1 MTFGQVKHHTLCIL
15 KHKTIQT
22 VIKISN
28 KYFSLIS
35 KATLKEEMIVK
46 DVKNCNKQSQRHLS
60 SNRLTRCNPLTFLF
74 SKLFIEKSRE
84 TNLVQKINWDFIK
97 ALVPLCTIVRWV
109 MEFLKHGQ

>member
-1 MTFGQVKHHTLCIL
+1 M
-15 KHKTIQT
+15 
-22 VIKISN
+22 
-28 KYFSLIS
+28 YFSLIS

-46 DVKNCNKQSQRHLS
+46 DVKNCNKRLQRHLL

-84 TNLVQKINWDFIK
+84 TNLVQKIK
-97 ALVPLCTIVRWV
+97 GSVSLCTIVRWV